1 MSADRGK
8 EQELD
13 EQYET
18 QRSPVE
24 REFADG
30 EGGGETARN
39 AAGIA
44 GLSFGLII
52 AIIFVLFVVVLLGF
66 IISNAL

>member
-8 EQELD
+8 ESELD
-13 EQYET
+13 EQYDT
-18 QRSPVE
+18 QRGPVE
-24 REFADG
+24 REMAEGDDG
-30 EGGGETARN
+30 GDTARD

-52 AIIFVLFVVVLLGF
+52 TIIFVLFVVVLLGF
-66 IISNAL
+66 IIANAL

>member
-8 EQELD
+8 ETELD

-18 QRSPVE
+18 QRAPVE
-24 REFADG
+24 REFANG
-30 EGGGETARN
+30 EDGGETARD
-39 AAGIA
+39 ATGIA

-52 AIIFVLFVVVLLGF
+52 AIIFILFVVVLLGF
-66 IISNAL
+66 IIANAL

>member
-8 EQELD
+8 EKGLD
-13 EQYET
+13 EQYDT
-18 QRSPVE
+18 QRAPVE
-24 REFADG
+24 REFA
-30 EGGGETARN
+30 EGADGGETARN

-52 AIIFVLFVVVLLGF
+52 AIIFILFVVVLLGF
-66 IISNAL
+66 IIANAL

>member
-8 EQELD
+8 ETELG

-18 QRSPVE
+18 ESSPIE

-30 EGGGETARN
+30 DDGGETARN
-39 AAGIA
+39 AAGFA

-52 AIIFVLFVVVLLGF
+52 AIIFILFVVVLLGF
-66 IISNAL
+66 IIANAL

>member
-8 EQELD
+8 ESELD
-13 EQYET
+13 EQYDT
-18 QRSPVE
+18 QRGPVE
-24 REFADG
+24 REMAEGDDG
-30 EGGGETARN
+30 GDTTRN

-52 AIIFVLFVVVLLGF
+52 AIIFILFVVVLLGF